1 MNLVADRGHFSM
13 ADIWTG
19 AESGNS
25 GRLQPD
31 EHTHDLQK
39 ERAGEITCP
48 LKQYYFKNF
57 LTIVIEPEL
66 MWMRPEADSIDLR
79 HLEFQPDRDNIC
91 SENPA
96 LEQVVM
102 IFGQSFAGTLQ

>member
-1 MNLVADRGHFSM
+1 MNLVTGRGYFFT
-13 ADIWTG
+13 ADIGTG
-19 AESGNS
+19 AESGHS
-25 GRLQPD
+25 GRSQPD

-48 LKQYYFKNF
+48 QKQYYFEKF

-79 HLEFQPDRDNIC
+79 HLELQPDRDNIRGK
-91 SENPA
+91 NPA
-96 LEQVVM
+96 LEEIIM
-102 IFGQSFAGTLQ
+102 IFG